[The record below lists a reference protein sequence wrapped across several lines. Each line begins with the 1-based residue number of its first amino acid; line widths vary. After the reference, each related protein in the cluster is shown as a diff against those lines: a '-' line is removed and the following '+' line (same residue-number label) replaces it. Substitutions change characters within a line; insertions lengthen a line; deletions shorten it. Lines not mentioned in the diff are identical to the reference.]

1 MNTLP
6 IKISES
12 DFETYILPHLSHKVG
27 HNRQKV
33 SYHYIFNT
41 ILFVL
46 KSGSS
51 WRTLDLIIQ
60 GVTWQNVYYHY
71 SKWSNDGSFARLFE
85 ASRAEI
91 RDLLALECLQ
101 VDGTHT
107 PSKKG
112 GKTSSINVEN
122 HQKQST
128 TYS

>member
-12 DFETYILPHLSHKVG
+12 DFEKYILPNLSHKVG

-46 KSGSS
+46 KSGCS
-51 WRTLDLIIQ
+51 WRTLQLTNQD
-60 GVTWQNVYYHY
+60 VTWQNIYYHY
-71 SKWSNDGSFARLFE
+71 SKWSKDGSFTKLFE
-85 ASRAEI
+85 ASRSDIREI
-91 RDLLALECLQ
+91 VALECLQ
-101 VDGTHT
+101 LDGSHT

-112 GKTSSINVEN
+112 AKKSNIKVEK
-122 HQKQST
+122 HQKQ
-128 TYS
+128 